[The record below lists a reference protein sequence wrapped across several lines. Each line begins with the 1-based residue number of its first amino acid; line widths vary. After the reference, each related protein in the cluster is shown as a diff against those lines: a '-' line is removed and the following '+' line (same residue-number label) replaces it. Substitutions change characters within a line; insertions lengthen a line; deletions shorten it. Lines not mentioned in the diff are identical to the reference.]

1 MCYNFDMKNKGFTLI
16 ELLVVIAIIGILA
29 SVILASLNNARAKAR
44 DAKRMADFNQIRT
57 ALTMYYA
64 DNGSYPSI
72 ARWAID
78 GNAGWTTFQS
88 TLSPY
93 ISQLPVDPVNTGGG
107 PWLTGASQYAYSSNG
122 TVYDLIAQL
131 EVTTS
136 HMCGAKQW
144 KYHQGE
150 GGIPPE
156 GSWCG
161 AYSAKMYAD
170 H

>member
-1 MCYNFDMKNKGFTLI
+1 MKSSSKGFTLI
-16 ELLVVIAIIGILA
+16 ELLVVIAVIGILA
-29 SVILASLNNARAKAR
+29 AVVLASLNSARAKAR
-44 DAKRMADFNQIRT
+44 DARRIADFNQMRI
-57 ALTMYYA
+57 ALNAYYA
-64 DNGSYPSI
+64 DTGSYPAAS
-72 ARWAID
+72 RWAID

-88 TLSPY
+88 NLSPY
-93 ISQLPVDPVNTGGG
+93 ISRLPVDPVNIGVG
-107 PWLTGASQYAYSSNG
+107 PWSNGSYQYAYSSNG

-136 HMCGAKQW
+136 QMCSTKNW

-150 GGIPPE
+150 SPTPPE

-161 AYSAKMYAD
+161 PYSAKMYAD